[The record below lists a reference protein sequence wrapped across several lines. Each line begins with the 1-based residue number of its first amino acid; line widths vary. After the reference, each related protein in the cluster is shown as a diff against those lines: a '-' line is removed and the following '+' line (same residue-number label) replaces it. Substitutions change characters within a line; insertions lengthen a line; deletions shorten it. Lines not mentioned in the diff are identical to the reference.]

1 MSDKP
6 VSEATRLYW
15 VDTVLG
21 WAEERLMPPQY
32 DECRRAIGLTAIEAS
47 YAAGVAAEQ
56 ARWVALIEAEIAR
69 YVQQEGRLGVMA
81 LDKQEAL
88 VELLGKVRQ

>member
-15 VDTVLG
+15 VDTVLS

-32 DECRRAIGLTAIEAS
+32 DECRRAIGLTAIEAAH
-47 YAAGVAAEQ
+47 AAGVAAER
-56 ARWVALIEAEIAR
+56 ARWLAVVETEQMETR
-69 YVQQEGRLGVMA
+69 EGSPADYA
-81 LDKQEAL
+81 LDQ
-88 VELLGKVRQ
+88 LLRKMRQ